1 MKEKKNVWL
10 IIGIIAA
17 ILLLSYWLVFSPSA
31 EKKIDQQGQ
40 EIINDLSID

>member
-17 ILLLSYWLVFSPSA
+17 ILLLSYWLVFSPNA
-31 EKKIDQQGQ
+31 EKRIDQQGK
-40 EIINDLSID
+40 EVINDLTID